1 MLASASPAQSKYP
14 AIVRLWERAWA
25 EFTPFLAFDRE
36 IRSVICSTNAI
47 ESLNARYRKAANASG
62 HFPNDTAALK
72 RLYLATLALD
82 PTGKGKVRW
91 ANRWKAAL
99 NAFDMTFDGRVSAGR
114 R

>member
-1 MLASASPAQSKYP
+1 MLASASPAQSKP
-14 AIVRLWERAWA
+14 QRSCGCGSGPGRSHAIPGLRPRDQKHDL
-25 EFTPFLAFDRE
+25 LDD
-36 IRSVICSTNAI
+36 AI
-47 ESLNARYRKAANASG
+47 EYLNATLPQGRQRLP

-91 ANRWKAAL
+91 ANRSKAAL